1 MLSRDSMQ
9 LWCNGV
15 IIEADEL
22 ITDGDLE
29 FEIYHKHTEKSNNA
43 RIMAAPDEHGIM
55 TYNLYVDGNFIA
67 EHTAGNL
74 Y

>member
-1 MLSRDSMQ
+1 MLN
-9 LWCNGV
+9 LK
-15 IIEADEL
+15 DEL

-74 Y
+74 YY